1 MKQKTLQEQY
11 NLIQEGKGNAE
22 VFMKAAKKQFP
33 NFVRNAATLNETISS
48 LKHNHIISE
57 NMLGLGMVSSTKPTT
72 PDWFKIF
79 NENMGVVAE
88 EAKAVEKKPTKDVV
102 DLETKGYDY
111 KDKEKVDNIYGEA
124 FLKGYYTE
132 MKDPK
137 NTDKTVDEL
146 KEIVA
151 KNLAKDRLYYTKEA
165 QFGIKGVGYETEVPG
180 LGTPKEPKG
189 KYKSSGYGG
198 LKESMYN
205 ILGGERPFTDTEMR
219 ENIVEPNLG
228 PNYTA
233 FIMFKGPK
241 GEYDSIKKQFA
252 QNTDKWKTLYRS
264 RSYQGEASI
273 SPDGNIIKASI
284 LDNGGIVGA
293 IYVNNSILKEE
304 YKSDQ
309 MEKVKLD
316 EVKKPLK
323 EYTDYSFSGQDTLM
337 KLREPSL
344 EGENAF
350 EEFFPMGVASSKEAE
365 DALMKHDKNP
375 IKQRMGRYAPMF
387 AHVQYHDFTD
397 VAGEKYRVHQKQYY
411 NSNFKDQDPNFNP
424 EVTVLTLT
432 KLADLDNPSPQAQ
445 KDIDLGQIAVKTNE
459 YIKDLRN
466 LNISDRVSESVTE
479 AKKPKKET
487 ANSKLAEI
495 EKNGKIATIEIQIDA
510 LDEIIESKNQRISM
524 VNEDE
529 NLSELVD
536 KNKMKEMQREIKELE
551 KRKAK
556 MEKLYE
562 KMCGKRYAKKE
573 VVDEVNINPKAT
585 EDRKEADK
593 FAGSDPK
600 AGSTIKG
607 TGFDWEKKYDPD
619 EEQKRDEDEI
629 FMAYDDEGK
638 PL

>member
-11 NLIQEGKGNAE
+11 NLIKEGKGNAE

-57 NMLGLGMVSSTKPTT
+57 SMLGLGMVSSTKPTT

-79 NENMGVVAE
+79 NENMEVVAE

-137 NTDKTVDEL
+137 NADKTVDEL

-165 QFGIKGVGYETEVPG
+165 QFGVKGIGYTDQTPG
-180 LGTPKEPKG
+180 L
-189 KYKSSGYGG
+189 
-198 LKESMYN
+198 
-205 ILGGERPFTDTEMR
+205 
-219 ENIVEPNLG
+219 
-228 PNYTA
+228 
-233 FIMFKGPK
+233 
-241 GEYDSIKKQFA
+241 
-252 QNTDKWKTLYRS
+252 
-264 RSYQGEASI
+264 
-273 SPDGNIIKASI
+273 KAS
-284 LDNGGIVGA
+284 
-293 IYVNNSILKEE
+293 
-304 YKSDQ
+304 KSDQ

-316 EVKKPLK
+316 E
-323 EYTDYSFSGQDTLM
+323 
-337 KLREPSL
+337 
-344 EGENAF
+344 
-350 EEFFPMGVASSKEAE
+350 
-365 DALMKHDKNP
+365 
-375 IKQRMGRYAPMF
+375 
-387 AHVQYHDFTD
+387 
-397 VAGEKYRVHQKQYY
+397 
-411 NSNFKDQDPNFNP
+411 
-424 EVTVLTLT
+424 
-432 KLADLDNPSPQAQ
+432 
-445 KDIDLGQIAVKTNE
+445 
-459 YIKDLRN
+459 
-466 LNISDRVSESVTE
+466 

-487 ANSKLAEI
+487 ANLKLAEI
-495 EKNGKIATIEIQIDA
+495 EKNGKIATLEIQIDA
-510 LDEIIESKNQRISM
+510 LDEIIEAKNQRISM
-524 VNEDE
+524 VTEDE